1 MPNSRIKIFHLIT
14 SLETGGAQQ
23 GLLLGLPL
31 FDPDKY
37 EHVICSI
44 TDRMHMAPYFEK
56 IGIKTISLGLSNK
69 TDIFVAWRLR
79 KILNQHSPDVLH
91 TYLFHGNLLG
101 RIIGSLAAIPVIV
114 SSERTIGQANSFARI
129 LTRLTNPLAQA
140 VEVNSTAV
148 QQSVVQHLGT
158 PKCKIRIIRSG
169 FDINGLAKTNP
180 STNIKEELDL
190 PNSSQI
196 VLIAG
201 RLRTV
206 KGIDY
211 GLKAFSKFLQV
222 IPDTHLLIAG
232 DGEERRNLEILCG
245 SLNIQDNVHLLG
257 VRSDLPAI
265 LNMSDALL
273 LPSLTEGFP
282 RIAVE
287 AAAAG
292 CPIVATN
299 VGGTPEIVQDGQT
312 GMLVEVKNT
321 KQMAGALINIFQN
334 SKLRSQIIDGGL
346 QKSKEFTIESYVNSL
361 QSMYLELLNK
371 HSYQV

>member
-1 MPNSRIKIFHLIT
+1 M
-14 SLETGGAQQ
+14 
-23 GLLLGLPL
+23 
-31 FDPDKY
+31 
-37 EHVICSI
+37 
-44 TDRMHMAPYFEK
+44 
-56 IGIKTISLGLSNK
+56 
-69 TDIFVAWRLR
+69 
-79 KILNQHSPDVLH
+79 
-91 TYLFHGNLLG
+91 
-101 RIIGSLAAIPVIV
+101 
-114 SSERTIGQANSFARI
+114 
-129 LTRLTNPLAQA
+129 
-140 VEVNSTAV
+140 
-148 QQSVVQHLGT
+148 
-158 PKCKIRIIRSG
+158 
-169 FDINGLAKTNP
+169 
-180 STNIKEELDL
+180 
-190 PNSSQI
+190 
-196 VLIAG
+196 
-201 RLRTV
+201 
-206 KGIDY
+206 
-211 GLKAFSKFLQV
+211 
-222 IPDTHLLIAG
+222 
-232 DGEERRNLEILCG
+232 
-245 SLNIQDNVHLLG
+245 HLLG